1 MKIPFSLI
9 FYIRIMTVNAQKNL
23 IEAMLSNSFIIH
35 IRTLRDLPV
44 KSSFTLS
51 GVLVIHPSIFH
62 ILFLAVIL
70 ISLPEKFN
78 YLTIRPYF
86 ITFYN
91 LSTDSLLLVIFEAF
105 ASM

>member
-1 MKIPFSLI
+1 MKIFFILI
-9 FYIRIMTVNAQKNL
+9 FYIRIMSANTQRNL
-23 IEAMLSNSFIIH
+23 IEAMLFNSFIIH
-35 IRTLRDLPV
+35 IKTLRDLPV
-44 KSSFTLS
+44 KSSFTLN
-51 GVLVIHPSIFH
+51 GVLIIHPSIVH

-86 ITFYN
+86 ITFCN

-105 ASM
+105 AFM